1 MSGPYV
7 INDPA
12 LLLSLV
18 GKDAVVE
25 DPGYGVQC
33 VALVKIY
40 TINDAGQKCARSR
53 DWEAGTSVKDAVDA
67 GTIERGTAIATFN
80 KDGKY
85 LSAPTG
91 NHACL
96 FVEAQK
102 DGSGFLVLEQHV
114 DPIPDRIQNRVL
126 KYQGKPDNGAIQMNN
141 GDCYSIVL

>member
-40 TINDAGQKCARSR
+40 TINDAGQKCARSLGLGGGDISERRGRRWHHRTR
-53 DWEAGTSVKDAVDA
+53 DGH
-67 GTIERGTAIATFN
+67 RN
-80 KDGKY
+80 
-85 LSAPTG
+85 L
-91 NHACL
+91 
-96 FVEAQK
+96 
-102 DGSGFLVLEQHV
+102 
-114 DPIPDRIQNRVL
+114 
-126 KYQGKPDNGAIQMNN
+126 
-141 GDCYSIVL
+141 

>member
-1 MSGPYV
+1 MAGPYV

-12 LLLSLV
+12 LLQSLV

-25 DPGYGVQC
+25 DPAYGVQC
-33 VALVKIY
+33 VALIKVY
-40 TINDAGQKCARSR
+40 AVNDGGERCARSR
-53 DWEAGTSVKDAVDA
+53 DWAQGASVKDAVEA
-67 GTIERGTAIATFN
+67 GKIERGTAIATFN

-91 NHACL
+91 NHACF
-96 FVEAQK
+96 FVEAQA

-114 DPIPDRIQNRVL
+114 DPFPDKIQNRVM
-126 KYQGKPDNGAIQMNN
+126 KYKGKPENGAIQMNN